1 MLETIVG
8 LVWTASIVYAT
19 VGVAFGIMGSTWEKF
34 PQVVFLGKSA
44 FVGELVDTKC
54 FLGVMRP
61 ATGKI
66 ALRRS
71 LPERRRASAL
81 LVRDEQSLGTA
92 VLLAASNDK
101 PFSIDPELAARTLQ
115 VHGSLELHSGLPIL
129 RVHSWHLAQ

>member
-1 MLETIVG
+1 MIELNKPKSLE
-8 LVWTASIVYAT
+8 
-19 VGVAFGIMGSTWEKF
+19 IMGSTWEKF
-34 PQVVFLGKSA
+34 PQVVSLGKSA

-61 ATGKI
+61 ATGKVHRGC
-66 ALRRS
+66 AVRCLS
-71 LPERRRASAL
+71 DGAPPAL

-129 RVHSWHLAQ
+129 RVHSCTWHSNALR